1 MSCQQA
7 FEEAEEYIKGAEN
20 NILRPG
26 QPFFVL
32 FCILVVK
39 GFEGAHPLL
48 LHVPVESGNAEPCLP
63 QASPG
68 L

>member
-7 FEEAEEYIKGAEN
+7 FEEVEEYVKGADN
-20 NILRPG
+20 NVLRPG

-32 FCILVVK
+32 FCTLVVK

-48 LHVPVESGNAEPCLP
+48 SVPAESGNAEPCLP
-63 QASPG
+63 QASAG